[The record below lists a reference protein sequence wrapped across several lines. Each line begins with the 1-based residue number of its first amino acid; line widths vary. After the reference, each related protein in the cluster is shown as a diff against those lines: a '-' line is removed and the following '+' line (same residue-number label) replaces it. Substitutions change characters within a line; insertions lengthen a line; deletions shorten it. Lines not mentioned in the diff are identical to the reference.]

1 MINTTCHILCK
12 NRYYISIF
20 NLTTL
25 RQTSITSSGYF
36 LAQLEGPG
44 EVANNN
50 DVISTRVAL
59 ALQDQVMGNITEN
72 LPHLCLCT
80 YLTEKKFQDIFDK
93 EMQRYEQ
100 CLEEQTLQRM
110 PSSNPSFQPSS
121 QPSFIPS
128 LNPNSTN
135 VTLIFNGTD
144 DSASA
149 LPIIDSNLMISS
161 NNSAGATNITES
173 NNTTDNEPIIVCVE
187 PKSLRNSV
195 IEFAIQR
202 VFISQFKSC
211 LDNPRNISADPVGS
225 GEVCTKTGEKAKFED
240 IEVSTEDLLME
251 MKNCGK
257 EALNIAERYMLTSV
271 ITKSLSDATPSY
283 NWNRCALRNAT
294 GEQDLSEKTV
304 MNLNQLFVSSFF

>member
-1 MINTTCHILCK
+1 
-12 NRYYISIF
+12 
-20 NLTTL
+20 L

-50 DVISTRVAL
+50 DIISTRVAL

-80 YLTEKKFQDIFDK
+80 YLMEKTFQDIFDK

-149 LPIIDSNLMISS
+149 LPIIDSNL
-161 NNSAGATNITES
+161 
-173 NNTTDNEPIIVCVE
+173 D
-187 PKSLRNSV
+187 
-195 IEFAIQR
+195 
-202 VFISQFKSC
+202 
-211 LDNPRNISADPVGS
+211 
-225 GEVCTKTGEKAKFED
+225 
-240 IEVSTEDLLME
+240 DLL
-251 MKNCGK
+251 K
-257 EALNIAERYMLTSV
+257 
-271 ITKSLSDATPSY
+271 
-283 NWNRCALRNAT
+283 
-294 GEQDLSEKTV
+294 
-304 MNLNQLFVSSFF
+304 